1 MVMSQLDQYET
12 LLILLTQEGDVAAFE
27 ELLRRLYGPLRQY
40 VTRLVGESNAD
51 DVLQDAA
58 IRIYKKIRFL
68 REPAVFKAWAFRIAT
83 RIAAEKVQK
92 IKQRVVLGLLFG
104 ALVWWAIR
112 TPDPGI
118 NNFFVI
124 LVVAIGIAKIL
135 FRIDSS
141 TRAILRA
148 LENRR

>member
-1 MVMSQLDQYET
+1 MSTSNQNPPESS
-12 LLILLTQEGDVAAFE
+12 E
-27 ELLRRLYGPLRQY
+27 EDFIQR
-40 VTRLVGESNAD
+40 AM
-51 DVLQDAA
+51 AA
-58 IRIYKKIRFL
+58 IDK
-68 REPAVFKAWAFRIAT
+68 
-83 RIAAEKVQK
+83 AEKVQK
-92 IKQRVVLGLLFG
+92 IKQVVVMGLLFG

-148 LENRR
+148 LANRR